1 MSLVSGYDAGMN
13 PLKPFLVVLVLVA
26 ALAGT
31 ALAATPERV
40 FASKA
45 STGGFAVVKVSGT
58 VKSPATLR
66 VRVTTIPRQKVL
78 LTYTVLCAKG
88 TTSAKKVMQYGPTLT
103 PTTRSVPLSVRLPAR
118 CTVSAT
124 GQLEQ
129 GEGRITV
136 SLLARQR

>member
-1 MSLVSGYDAGMN
+1 MN

-40 FASKA
+40 VASKT
-45 STGGFAVVKVSGT
+45 STGGFALVKLSGT
-58 VKSPATLR
+58 VKTPATLR
-66 VRVTTIPRQKVL
+66 VRVVAVPRQKVL
-78 LTYTVLCAKG
+78 LTYTVVCAKG
-88 TTSAKKVMQYGPTLT
+88 GTSAKKVMQYGPTMT
-103 PTTRSVPLSVRLPAR
+103 PTSRSVPLTVKLPAK

-129 GEGRITV
+129 GEGKITV
-136 SLLARQR
+136 SLLARRR